1 MGAARHPDPFASAVV
16 ALMRT
21 IVKTARV
28 VHRHFKTEAAQR
40 KPLLLEINAHVDETI
55 LGLQQRMVK
64 LISEA
69 SAVASHAC
77 SIDSTVDDA
86 VVQRLSGAMAS
97 VEWILHCG
105 SLLLDKNET
114 KLNSVG
120 LAKSSRFIASPRQS
134 DGEDKF

>member
-1 MGAARHPDPFASAVV
+1 M
-16 ALMRT
+16 
-21 IVKTARV
+21 
-28 VHRHFKTEAAQR
+28 
-40 KPLLLEINAHVDETI
+40 DETI

-77 SIDSTVDDA
+77 SVDSTVDDDA

-105 SLLLDKNET
+105 SLASLRQEIGNEIEQCWLGEEFT
-114 KLNSVG
+114 I
-120 LAKSSRFIASPRQS
+120 IASPRQS
-134 DGEDKF
+134 DGEDKFLDVWSSCIASVERFLEAACHTVRR